1 MNKESHP
8 RRSPD
13 ESANLIPSLNG
24 ILTEDKNHSVSPAQ
38 LWLMVQQSQKE
49 NVELKQN
56 INDLLGYLYLT
67 LRSGGNQSSV
77 SIGAFSGKPPK
88 PFEAKQSAPKDQP
101 LFTPTAA
108 MQKEHVDNS
117 EVDALKQLVQPAPG
131 SPVNDA
137 KKTPSLSIPKTEMLP
152 QGTSQEDK
160 KQQPS
165 ISTASPS
172 YSHRLF
178 ASVSVSTSQA
188 QLLTAFRQKLKQLCG
203 QGYNFVSDGRKRI
216 S

>member
-1 MNKESHP
+1 
-8 RRSPD
+8 
-13 ESANLIPSLNG
+13 
-24 ILTEDKNHSVSPAQ
+24 
-38 LWLMVQQSQKE
+38 MVQQSQKE
-49 NVELKQN
+49 NVELKQDL
-56 INDLLGYLYLT
+56 NDLLGYLYLT

-137 KKTPSLSIPKTEMLP
+137 KKTPSLSIPKKQRCCHKAQVKKIKNNSP
-152 QGTSQEDK
+152 QYPQH
-160 KQQPS
+160 P
-165 ISTASPS
+165 
-172 YSHRLF
+172 R
-178 ASVSVSTSQA
+178 
-188 QLLTAFRQKLKQLCG
+188 LTATACLHPYSFQP
-203 QGYNFVSDGRKRI
+203 RKPNC
-216 S
+216 